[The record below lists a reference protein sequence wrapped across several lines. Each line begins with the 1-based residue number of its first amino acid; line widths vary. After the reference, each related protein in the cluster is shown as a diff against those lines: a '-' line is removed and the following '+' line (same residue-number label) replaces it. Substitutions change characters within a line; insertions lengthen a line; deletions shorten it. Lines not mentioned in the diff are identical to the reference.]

1 MNTMSERTIKNKP
14 VKKSFIRII
23 KTIKLQRKKREARK
37 HNTKDMT
44 WETFIQIKT
53 LC

>member
-1 MNTMSERTIKNKP
+1 MDGK
-14 VKKSFIRII
+14 VKKEKKRCICVSFHPSVFKII
-23 KTIKLQRKKREARK
+23 KQRKKREARK